1 MNIKERN
8 KQIKRILSKE
18 YGVKNVSVTGATGT
32 ATGWVHITINAGNRV
47 LAEGEQ
53 HNQFEKD
60 LINETSERAE
70 ELIKDVEF
78 YTYTDD
84 MGIENKEYVLNIN
97 LSEREN

>member
-1 MNIKERN
+1 MDIKERN

-32 ATGWVHITINAGNRV
+32 ATGWAHITINAGNRV